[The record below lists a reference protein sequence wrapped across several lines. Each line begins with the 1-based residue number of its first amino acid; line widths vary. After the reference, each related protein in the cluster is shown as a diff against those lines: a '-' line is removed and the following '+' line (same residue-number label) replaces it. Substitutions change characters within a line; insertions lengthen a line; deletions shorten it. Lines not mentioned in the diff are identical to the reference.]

1 LAALFPDRVLGYIRG
16 EQHLVHYN
24 PALSSQNDL
33 FREAPYNGVMDDP
46 QRLAV
51 TAYMWLTAKQM
62 PDERATLERL
72 AQELAYEGIKKAV
85 PRYYG
90 ASTFRQ
96 EWLDRRGRLM
106 SSWKCPIVILQGHD
120 SPTQPRE
127 WFDLEEIRELVPQAK
142 VLNVKFIPGGHFW
155 PLESPEE
162 TTTAIREALEAFSR
176 E

>member
-1 LAALFPDRVLGYIRG
+1 MLGYIRG

-33 FREAPYNGVMDDP
+33 FRDAPYNGVMDNP

-51 TAYMWLTAKQM
+51 SAYMWLTTREI
-62 PDERATLERL
+62 PDERETLERL
-72 AQELAYEGIKKAV
+72 SQELGYEGINRAV

-96 EWLDRRGRLM
+96 EWLDRRRRLM
-106 SSWKCPIVILQGHD
+106 GLWRCPIVILQGHD

-127 WFDLEEIRELVPQAK
+127 WFQLEEIRELVPDAN
-142 VLNVKFIPGGHFW
+142 VLDVKFVPGGHFW
-155 PLESPEE
+155 PLESPDE
-162 TTTAIREALEAFSR
+162 TTEAIREALGAFGR
-176 E
+176 QDE